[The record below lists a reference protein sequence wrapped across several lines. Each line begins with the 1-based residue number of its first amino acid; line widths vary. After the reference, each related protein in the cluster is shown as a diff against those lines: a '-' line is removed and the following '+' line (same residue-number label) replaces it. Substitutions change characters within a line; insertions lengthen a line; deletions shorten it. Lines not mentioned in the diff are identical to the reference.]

1 MPKTLFGI
9 GVYNFKKKGVI
20 KWKKYGKTFLDM
32 NGLYQVSNLGR
43 VKSLN
48 YLGHGKEMLK
58 KPSLPKKTVMHPSQY
73 YQVGLYK
80 QGKCKTHKVHR
91 LVAEAFIPN
100 PNNLPQVNHIDC
112 NPFNN
117 CANNLEWCTAKYNAN
132 HKRNNRKPLGE

>member
-1 MPKTLFGI
+1 MSKTLFGI
-9 GVYNFKKKGVI
+9 GAYNFKKKGVI

-91 LVAEAFIPN
+91 LVAKAFIPN
-100 PNNLPQVNHIDC
+100 PV
-112 NPFNN
+112 NN